1 MPRIFYFCPDFPQPS
16 GGIKTLY
23 RHVSRL
29 CALGFDAYIVHQ
41 KRGFTLTWHDY
52 RVPVLW
58 LEDRPQ
64 FEAGDIWV
72 LPEVMVDLIRQ
83 TQRLPVRKIVLAL
96 SWAPAYN
103 RLRPGERWQD
113 LGVEQVLTKSAL
125 IKRYLEW
132 SMALAVTLI
141 PEAIDATRYRYEP
154 AAKLRQIAYLT
165 RKDASAEWLQGILRR
180 RDPALAAY
188 SWQALR
194 NMDEATYA
202 QHLRSAAVFL
212 PTTLQEGMHV
222 SVLEAMACG
231 ALVVGFSGIGGNDYM
246 VGGGVGQNCI
256 LVENGDL
263 PLLGEQ
269 LEAVLLEL
277 LAHPQRY
284 DPIIAQA
291 LQTAGRYQDPAA
303 EEQALQAFFSGL
315 LQ

>member
-16 GGIKTLY
+16 GGIRTLY

-29 CALGFDAYIVHQ
+29 CALGLDAYLVHQ
-41 KRGFTLTWHDY
+41 QHGFSLTWHDY
-52 RVPVLW
+52 RVPVIW
-58 LEDRPQ
+58 LADRPQ
-64 FEAGDIWV
+64 FAAGDIWV
-72 LPEVMVDLIRQ
+72 LPEVMVDLVRQ
-83 TQRLPVRKIVLAL
+83 TQSLPVRKVVLAL

-113 LGVEQVLTKSAL
+113 LGVEQVITKSPL

-132 SMALAVTLI
+132 SMAIPVTLI
-141 PEAIDATRYRYEP
+141 PDYIDANRYRYEP
-154 AAKLRQIAYLT
+154 EQKLRQVAYLT

-180 RDPALAAY
+180 RNPALTAY

-194 NMDEATYA
+194 NMDEASYA
-202 QHLRSAAVFL
+202 QHLRTAAVFV

-231 ALVVGFSGIGGNDYM
+231 ALVVGFSAIGGNDYM
-246 VGGGVGQNCI
+246 VGEGNAQNCI
-256 LVENGDL
+256 LVENGNL
-263 PLLGEQ
+263 PLLGER
-269 LEAVLLEL
+269 LEEVLVEL

-291 LQTAGRYQDPAA
+291 LQSAHRYQDPAA
-303 EEQALQAFFSGL
+303 EEQALRAFFSGL